1 MLLALSGGW
10 GSAGDGRALGGLLAT
25 IVGLLF
31 VAPACLPVLAVAGR
45 HAPVAVRLALRDL
58 TRYRARSGAALAA
71 ISFAVLTAVFIS
83 IVATARF
90 ADPLDYFGPNLAPNQ
105 LIVYA
110 HGANPNSG
118 PGEPV
123 ASGQSRDLKADAVA
137 DALGSRDVLELDT
150 ASDPATGADVMLVQ
164 ISGDRFKEAGGT
176 LYVATP
182 ALLAHYGITPDQVDP
197 DADILTSRAG
207 LDRVT
212 GLALLDLDP
221 SVPPPGCVPDNC
233 VAHPRI
239 QTLHRLPTNISA
251 PNLLVT
257 EHALRTMN
265 LASRHAAAGWL
276 VGTARPLTAAQVNA
290 ARQVA
295 VAAGG
300 TIETRSQNPSLDEL
314 RNWATAAGIL
324 IALGVLAMTVG
335 LVRGE
340 AARDLRTLT
349 ATGASSR
356 VRRALTSATAGGLGL
371 LGAALGTGVAYVA
384 ALAYYR
390 HSLDTTVSHVP
401 VADLVA
407 VLAGLPLAATLGGWL
422 FAGREPRAIARK
434 PLD

>member
-1 MLLALSGGW
+1 LS
-10 GSAGDGRALGGLLAT
+10 
-25 IVGLLF
+25 
-31 VAPACLPVLAVAGR
+31 
-45 HAPVAVRLALRDL
+45 VRL
-58 TRYRARSGAALAA
+58 
-71 ISFAVLTAVFIS
+71 
-83 IVATARF
+83 
-90 ADPLDYFGPNLAPNQ
+90 
-105 LIVYA
+105 
-110 HGANPNSG
+110 
-118 PGEPV
+118 
-123 ASGQSRDLKADAVA
+123 
-137 DALGSRDVLELDT
+137 
-150 ASDPATGADVMLVQ
+150 
-164 ISGDRFKEAGGT
+164 
-176 LYVATP
+176 
-182 ALLAHYGITPDQVDP
+182 
-197 DADILTSRAG
+197 
-207 LDRVT
+207 
-212 GLALLDLDP
+212 
-221 SVPPPGCVPDNC
+221 
-233 VAHPRI
+233 
-239 QTLHRLPTNISA
+239 
-251 PNLLVT
+251 
-257 EHALRTMN
+257 
-265 LASRHAAAGWL
+265 
-276 VGTARPLTAAQVNA
+276 
-290 ARQVA
+290 